1 MSLVAAAAAAIKKEF
16 GEKTVIYEEASEQGF
31 DIPSFFIRILSDNV
45 KEEFCGRFSY
55 RCLIEVIYFPEDTA
69 QTAIEEARLRLS
81 LALAS
86 LSGIGRAEKIES
98 RTEEETVQVMATY
111 RVFYG
116 VKEAGGAKIEKM
128 EALYGK
134 IKRRKAGI

>member
-1 MSLVAAAAAAIKKEF
+1 M
-16 GEKTVIYEEASEQGF
+16 
-31 DIPSFFIRILSDNV
+31 
-45 KEEFCGRFSY
+45 
-55 RCLIEVIYFPEDTA
+55 IYFPEDTA

-86 LSGIGRAEKIES
+86 LSGIGRAEKVES